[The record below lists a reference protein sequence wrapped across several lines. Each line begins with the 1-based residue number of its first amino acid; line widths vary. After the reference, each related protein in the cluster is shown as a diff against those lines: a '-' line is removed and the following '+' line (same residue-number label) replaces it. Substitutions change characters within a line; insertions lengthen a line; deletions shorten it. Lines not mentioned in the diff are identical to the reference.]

1 MYIEY
6 TISDSTDREWRSVR
20 RENHATRSIESK
32 FDLSGIVAENGEN
45 TMTMG
50 KRVHVHVPVSS
61 IVCTNYTCYELITGV
76 IDAVPFYEYRIVRKY
91 GTS

>member
-32 FDLSGIVAENGEN
+32 FDLSGIVAE
-45 TMTMG
+45 TTDYYSG
-50 KRVHVHVPVSS
+50 KRNE
-61 IVCTNYTCYELITGV
+61 T
-76 IDAVPFYEYRIVRKY
+76 K
-91 GTS
+91 